1 MHYLGIRIRH
11 IYAVAVMPV
20 FATRNDGLAGSNKE
34 GAHYCWWLYVEESSV
49 CECVAAEGKNKSA
62 SPSSPSGRSY
72 LFADIPPG
80 TKNNNTLYTTV
91 TFFRIESSEV
101 TRALSRVFLPQLAT
115 VHLAKERHAF
125 SRRGNKNRAT
135 FPGSPLLT
143 PPHARRKLGRISF
156 FQFPECEKREER
168 RSGSHFFPP
177 PKRRRRRRWSQN
189 SFQRH
194 SFLFLPGKNRAFK
207 AREFL
212 FKSARGGAD
221 TFKEECS
228 RFANNCPEQTAKT
241 WTLNSTARI
250 FSLLKH

>member
-1 MHYLGIRIRH
+1 MGGLRVHYLGIRIRH
-11 IYAVAVMPV
+11 IYAVLCWYLRLEM
-20 FATRNDGLAGSNKE
+20 TDWRTQTKREGGSLLLV
-34 GAHYCWWLYVEESSV
+34 AVEESSV
-49 CECVAAEGKNKSA
+49 CECVAAEGGKQERK
-62 SPSSPSGRSY
+62 PF
-72 LFADIPPG
+72 FAQRPVISFRGYIPPG

-156 FQFPECEKREER
+156 FQFPECEKREKR

-189 SFQRH
+189 SFQRR
-194 SFLFLPGKNRAFK
+194 SFLFLLPPAGEKKRAFK

-212 FKSARGGAD
+212 FKSAKGAAD

-228 RFANNCPEQTAKT
+228 RFANNCPEQPAK
-241 WTLNSTARI
+241 LGP
-250 FSLLKH
+250 